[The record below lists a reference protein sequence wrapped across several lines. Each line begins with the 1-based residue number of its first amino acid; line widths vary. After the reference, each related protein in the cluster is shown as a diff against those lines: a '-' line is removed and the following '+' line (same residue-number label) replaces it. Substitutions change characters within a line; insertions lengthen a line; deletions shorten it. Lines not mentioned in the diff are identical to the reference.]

1 MIFVSVRSLFTPSLQ
16 KGNHTRAYESL
27 MLRTHYFSS
36 KKVLGSRAS
45 SVATKNHIKIIF
57 YYFLYF
63 LYITYIVIQIAFF
76 QRLNYTWGWL
86 VKEYFVVNKS
96 RNKHWKPIFCG
107 LESKLFFHTMWN
119 KLRIVDTFVNV
130 YRDTE
135 LSGHF
140 LWDWMK
146 QVRVSFV

>member
-45 SVATKNHIKIIF
+45 SDATKNHIKIIF

-76 QRLNYTWGWL
+76 SETKLYVGM
-86 VKEYFVVNKS
+86 VGEG
-96 RNKHWKPIFCG
+96 IFCCEQIEKQTLETHFFVG
-107 LESKLFFHTMWN
+107 LKVNFFFPQCEIN
-119 KLRIVDTFVNV
+119 C
-130 YRDTE
+130 E
-135 LSGHF
+135 L
-140 LWDWMK
+140 
-146 QVRVSFV
+146 